1 VGSPLAANQALEADR
16 IFTRRDFTKLT
27 ALGVAFLLPA
37 SESREALAEEK
48 VFNQF
53 PLQPGFRET
62 SSGLQ
67 FLDVRLGEG
76 APSKVGGKV
85 VCDWAG
91 YTIHLGRIIEAKRL
105 TKGGAFS
112 GDDND
117 LLRWTLGDGSVIPAF
132 EEALRGMRAGGIR
145 RIIVPPGP
153 LSYPYMKDGTQSS
166 KAIGPHPSSFSGQRA
181 LDFVLKNNG
190 NIDKSLLFDI
200 ELLELS
206 AVGAARRGPGR
217 VVAGVGSA
225 GARPNGLYDK

>member
-1 VGSPLAANQALEADR
+1 MAASSRRSRRHCGACGRAASVASSSLPVRTPLRLGLPCIRLPRQPPTRSLSPLPQTVVVGAAAAGAGVGVGARAVGVYSVNPSCVVR
-16 IFTRRDFTKLT
+16 ILVPWLCVHSYPQRKQTD
-27 ALGVAFLLPA
+27 LP
-37 SESREALAEEK
+37 R
-48 VFNQF
+48 
-53 PLQPGFRET
+53 
-62 SSGLQ
+62 
-67 FLDVRLGEG
+67 
-76 APSKVGGKV
+76 
-85 VCDWAG
+85 VC
-91 YTIHLGRIIEAKRL
+91 T
-105 TKGGAFS
+105 
-112 GDDND
+112 
-117 LLRWTLGDGSVIPAF
+117 
-132 EEALRGMRAGGIR
+132 
-145 RIIVPPGP
+145 GP

>member
-1 VGSPLAANQALEADR
+1 MLLVRAIRHHDASHRDEWSVTELLGGSLRLTWVVVRVGVQQ
-16 IFTRRDFTKLT
+16 
-27 ALGVAFLLPA
+27 A

-117 LLRWTLGDGSVIPAF
+117 LLRCVVSLSLTHLGFGVARNPNSTSHPPWASETTLQPARLDRRTGL
-132 EEALRGMRAGGIR
+132 LRSNLAYPKISLPGASLAGR
-145 RIIVPPGP
+145 
-153 LSYPYMKDGTQSS
+153 
-166 KAIGPHPSSFSGQRA
+166 
-181 LDFVLKNNG
+181 
-190 NIDKSLLFDI
+190 
-200 ELLELS
+200 
-206 AVGAARRGPGR
+206 
-217 VVAGVGSA
+217 
-225 GARPNGLYDK
+225 